1 MRFIILLLLMLL
13 AALGKVYGQTLEQ
26 QAITIGSKI
35 TFASKILSEN
45 REVMVYT
52 PNDYDP
58 KKQYQV
64 LYLLDAEFFFT
75 QTVGIVESLVSTG
88 KIPATIVVGLKTT
101 VRTRDYL
108 PPINGEAQSDRQR
121 WIKEKFPQFGKTT
134 EFTAFLT
141 QELFPFI
148 ESQYLLKPNRTLVG
162 YSNGGIYGLHTFL
175 NKPEIFTNYLL
186 ISPPGWWGEE
196 ELDQQF
202 KALSNS
208 AHDLRRN
215 LYISI
220 AGEGGDFYTNGMRV
234 ASNLKALRSKEVN
247 WQFSLK
253 ELETHQTT
261 FYPSLYEGLTK
272 LFDDFYFEL
281 NEEAGKYA
289 HISDIE
295 DYYLKLSKRYEFD
308 VLVPESIYRALA
320 DAQISHKRVDAAF
333 ATLNAFVTRY
343 PDSSYAHA
351 SLGHGYL
358 ENKAYNKALK
368 SFNHALQLAKA
379 QQVDDPSVYDYF
391 ESMIAQAKSKIVQ

>member
-1 MRFIILLLLMLL
+1 MRFIIFLVIMLV
-13 AALGKVYGQTLEQ
+13 ATSSKVYGQTLKQ
-26 QAITIGSKI
+26 QPITIGLEVS
-35 TFASKILSEN
+35 FASEILKEN
-45 REVMVYT
+45 REVMIYT

-64 LYLLDAEFFFT
+64 LYLLDAEFFFI
-75 QTVGIVESLVSTG
+75 QTVGTVESLVSTG
-88 KIPATIVVGLKTT
+88 KIPATIIVGLKTT

-108 PPINGEAQSDRQR
+108 PSINGEPKSSRQR

-134 EFTAFLT
+134 EFTNFLT

-148 ESQYLLKPNRTLVG
+148 ESRYSLKPNRTLVG

-175 NKPEIFTNYLL
+175 SKPDVFTNYLL

-202 KALSNS
+202 QALSNS
-208 AHDLRRN
+208 GHDLSRN
-215 LYISI
+215 LYLSI

-234 ASNLKALRSKEVN
+234 ASNLKALRSTDIK

-253 ELETHQTT
+253 ESETHQTT

-281 NEEAGKYA
+281 NEESGKYA

-295 DYYLKLSKRYEFD
+295 DYYLKLSKRYEFA
-308 VLVPESIYRALA
+308 VLAPESIYKALA
-320 DAQISHKRVDAAF
+320 DAQTSHKRLDAALV
-333 ATLNAFVTRY
+333 TLTAFVTRY

-358 ENKAYNKALK
+358 ESKSYNKALE
-368 SFNHALQLAKA
+368 SFSHALQLAKT
-379 QQVDDPSVYDYF
+379 QQVDDPTVYDYF